1 MIARLCTIDPQFPM
15 HLWDRLLPQC
25 DYTLNM
31 LRASRINPILSA
43 YHHLYSA
50 YNYDT
55 NPMVFPGTKSSFMRS
70 HNNVDPGIFTV
81 RKVGI

>member
-43 YHHLYSA
+43 YHHLY
-50 YNYDT
+50 T
-55 NPMVFPGTKSSFMRS
+55 FMRS